1 MAQRLAGHVLNDGLG
16 GVEGALVLVV
26 FEQVLEDVAEHLGI
40 DADLVVLVVLGVV
53 LVDGEVV
60 FAEEAEQFLEE
71 QRREIQGAESGRV
84 FREQAAIQVGQA
96 GAGERE
102 EVAFAVRGVERLE
115 EERGEVFGMEAVGF
129 PGGLGFPKE
138 VGDEVLLAAGPIGR
152 SGGTAEPAFALEEV
166 EEDETAEEFLGEV
179 ADGGFPAVRYD
190 S

>member
-40 DADLVVLVVLGVV
+40 DADLVVLGVV

-60 FAEEAEQFLEE
+60 FAEKAEQFLEE

-102 EVAFAVRGVERLE
+102 EVALAVRGVERLE

-129 PGGLGFPKE
+129 PGGLGFPEE